1 MATINLKDNQ
11 QVIDYLARD
20 FSSFRQALL
29 NLVPAKLPE
38 WTDRSEANFGV
49 VLIELFAYM
58 ADILGYYQDRIANE
72 MFLPTVQER
81 RNAIQHLRL
90 IGYEMVPA
98 AAAGARLSIVVGN
111 NITQSVEV
119 RKGDQFSTPST
130 PDRPSVTFE
139 YTDDKPLVI
148 DLSVSTLRPATKPDG
163 SRLPGFKEAVS
174 VIPVREGRSVLN
186 EVVGI
191 SDGTPNQRYPLAQP
205 RVLSGSI
212 DLRAATTPPTPS
224 WRLRTNLVYSG
235 RAFTPEQLA
244 ALEQQDRIGSTL
256 AFSRSPDPDYA
267 TETDENDVTTVLFGD
282 GQFGMI
288 PPVGVPIL
296 ASYRTGGGAVG
307 NVGAGQITQV
317 VRSAQLQVLG
327 AKVINRVP
335 ASGGADRES
344 IAEAVKF
351 APTVFSSMQRAVT
364 ADDYVAQA
372 RLFPGVSKAR
382 AEATNWNVIK
392 LYIAPTGSGDLPS
405 DILRRD
411 LLAYFED
418 KRMVTTLIQVEDP
431 DYAQIEV
438 QAEINALSYFR
449 NDDVLASAQAAVAA
463 LFAFDSVDF
472 AQILYLSK
480 VYEALEALPGVDNVF
495 VSRFQRAGDP
505 TNFTPDGRIV
515 LGQNEIP
522 VLRPKPN
529 NLTVKGGV
537 DAAA

>member
-1 MATINLKDNQ
+1 MGNSIN
-11 QVIDYLARD
+11 
-20 FSSFRQALL
+20 
-29 NLVPAKLPE
+29 
-38 WTDRSEANFGV
+38 
-49 VLIELFAYM
+49 
-58 ADILGYYQDRIANE
+58 
-72 MFLPTVQER
+72 
-81 RNAIQHLRL
+81 
-90 IGYEMVPA
+90 
-98 AAAGARLSIVVGN
+98 
-111 NITQSVEV
+111 QSVEV
-119 RKGDQFSTPST
+119 RKSDQFSTPST

-139 YTDDKPLVI
+139 YTDDKPLIV
-148 DLSVSTLRPATKPDG
+148 DLSLLTPNSATKPDG
-163 SRLPGFKEAVS
+163 SPLTGFKEAVG
-174 VIPVREGRSVLN
+174 VIPVREGKSVLN
-186 EVVGI
+186 EVVGV

-212 DLRAATTPPTPS
+212 DLRVNTTPPTPS

-244 ALEQQDRIGSTL
+244 ALEQQDRIASTL

-267 TETDENDVTTVLFGD
+267 TEVDENDVTTVLFGD

-288 PPVGVPIL
+288 PPVGVRIL
-296 ASYRTGGGAVG
+296 ANYRTGGGAVG

-344 IAEAVKF
+344 IKEAVKF

-364 ADDYVAQA
+364 AADYVAQA

-382 AEATNWNVIK
+382 AEATNWNLIK
-392 LYIAPTGSGDLPS
+392 LYIAPTGSGDFPS

-418 KRMVTTLIQVEDP
+418 KRMVTTLIQIENP
-431 DYAQIEV
+431 DYVQIEI
-438 QAEINALSYFR
+438 QANINALPYFR
-449 NDDVLASAQAAVAA
+449 NGDVLAAAQAAVAA
-463 LFAFDSVDF
+463 LFAFDKVDF

-480 VYEALEALPGVDNVF
+480 VYEALEALPGIDNTF
-495 VSRFQRAGDP
+495 VSRFHRAGDP
-505 TNFTPDGRIV
+505 QDIPPDGRIV

-522 VLRPKPN
+522 VLRPGALV
-529 NLTVKGGV
+529 LTVKGGV